1 MTNQQQ
7 QYFERLH
14 SELRLIYTSI
24 LFTPREAY
32 YLYGQAVFRAHAEN
46 LITSTH
52 RNALE
57 LLNKRYY
64 KAFTGNNPYDVLD
77 RA

>member
-1 MTNQQQ
+1 MTNQE

-14 SELRLIYTSI
+14 SELRPIYTSI

-32 YLYGQAVFRAHAEN
+32 ELYDRAVFRAHAEN
-46 LITSTH
+46 LITSAH

-57 LLNKRYY
+57 RLNERYY
-64 KAFTGNNPYDVLD
+64 KAFTGNNPYTVLD

>member
-1 MTNQQQ
+1 MTNQQ

-32 YLYGQAVFRAHAEN
+32 ELYDNAVFRAHAEN
-46 LITSTH
+46 LINSTH
-52 RNALE
+52 RSALE
-57 LLNKRYY
+57 LLNERYY
-64 KAFTGNNPYDVLD
+64 KAYTGNNPYTAID
-77 RA
+77 RT

>member
-1 MTNQQQ
+1 MTNQQ

-14 SELRLIYTSI
+14 DELRLIYTSI

-32 YLYGQAVFRAHAEN
+32 ELYDRAVFRAHAKN
-46 LITSTH
+46 LITSTN

-57 LLNKRYY
+57 LLNEQYY
-64 KAFTGNNPYDVLD
+64 KAFTGNNPYTVLGRD
-77 RA
+77 

>member
-1 MTNQQQ
+1 MDNQ

-32 YLYGQAVFRAHAEN
+32 ELYNRAVFRAHAEN

-52 RNALE
+52 RSALE
-57 LLNKRYY
+57 LLNERYY
-64 KAFTGNNPYDVLD
+64 KAYTGSTPNVTFD